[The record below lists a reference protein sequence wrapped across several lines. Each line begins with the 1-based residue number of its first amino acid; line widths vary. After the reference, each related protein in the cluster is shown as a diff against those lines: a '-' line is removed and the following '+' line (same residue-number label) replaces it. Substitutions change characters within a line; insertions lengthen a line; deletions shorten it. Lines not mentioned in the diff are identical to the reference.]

1 MKRKQSSVTAQGIAA
16 IRAIESAKPPEER
29 ICYDPLAR
37 QLVSP
42 IFYYLARLFAGYGE
56 WRAPGTMAFLVA
68 RTRYV
73 DDYLRACLDRGIEQ
87 LVILGAGLDSRA
99 YRFKELQDR
108 VRVFEVDHP
117 ATQQDKRRRLVEVLG
132 ALPGHVTFVP
142 VDFNQERL
150 DRLYEFGYERRLK
163 TLFIWEG
170 VTYYLAAGAVDSTL
184 AFVVRNS
191 GEGSCV
197 VFDYVYVSALTAA
210 RKRGEIAR
218 MQRYGRFTGE
228 PLTFG
233 LEQGQV
239 EEFLGRRGY
248 VHIENATSQDL
259 KSAYFTG
266 VNRQRPVAPIYAIVH
281 ATVGPP
287 PATTRTGETNE

>member
-16 IRAIESAKPPEER
+16 IRAIESSRPPGQR

-42 IFYYLARLFAGYGE
+42 IFYYLAKLFAGYGG
-56 WRAPGTMAFLVA
+56 WRAPGTMEFIAA

-73 DDYLRACLDRGIEQ
+73 DDYLQACLDNGIEQ
-87 LVILGAGLDSRA
+87 LVILGSGLDSRA
-99 YRFKELQDR
+99 YRLEQLIGR
-108 VRVFEVDHP
+108 VHAFEVDHP
-117 ATQQDKRRRLVEVLG
+117 ATQRDKCNKLVSIFG
-132 ALPGHVTFVP
+132 TLPKHVTFVP
-142 VDFNQERL
+142 IDFNKERL
-150 DRLYEFGYERRLK
+150 EKLYRFGYERQQK

-170 VTYYLAAGAVDSTL
+170 VTYYLLAEAVDSTL
-184 AFVVRNS
+184 DFVVMNS
-191 GEGSCV
+191 GEGSCI
-197 VFDYVYVSALTAA
+197 VFDYVYVSALTAT

-233 LEQGQV
+233 IEEGHV

-248 VHIENATSQDL
+248 SQIENATSQDL
-259 KSAYFTG
+259 KRAYFTG
-266 VNRQRPVAPIYAIVH
+266 INDKRPIAPIYAIVH
-281 ATVGPP
+281 ATVRSSDED
-287 PATTRTGETNE
+287 AA